1 MADLTYVAAGK
12 GFAHA
17 AFVIDAFSRRRVG
30 RRVMDSLKAE
40 LALEG
45 LEQAI
50 VARAEANEL
59 IHHSDRVTQYLSLRY
74 TERRRG
80 AEIAAS
86 VGSAGDAYDNALAE
100 TVIGQYKTELIGPG
114 GRWRD
119 AVSVEAAAL
128 AWVDWF
134 NNHRLPAP
142 LGHAPPAEFEAM
154 YDRDHGASKVEVCVT

>member
-59 IHHSDRVTQYLSLRY
+59 IHH
-74 TERRRG
+74 
-80 AEIAAS
+80 
-86 VGSAGDAYDNALAE
+86 
-100 TVIGQYKTELIGPG
+100 
-114 GRWRD
+114 
-119 AVSVEAAAL
+119 
-128 AWVDWF
+128 
-134 NNHRLPAP
+134 
-142 LGHAPPAEFEAM
+142 
-154 YDRDHGASKVEVCVT
+154 